1 MEQGG
6 REQGKGEQGKE
17 EQEMEKR
24 EEEIHS
30 VERTQFC
37 MVCSCVLNVHPGV

>member
-6 REQGKGEQGKE
+6 REQGKE

-37 MVCSCVLNVHPGV
+37 TVCSCVLNVHQGV